1 MKIGISVRS
10 EKESYFIK
18 KRYLKY
24 FKDYEIIL
32 LYPYINTHA
41 YEMCDGFVVIG
52 GGDFNPKIYGEN
64 NIKSVNIDDE
74 IDELDLS
81 IINYAVTN
89 NKPLFGICRG
99 LQTINIYFG
108 GTLKQNI
115 LNHQKIDH
123 KIILVDNFYDF
134 PDAEIVNSYHHQ
146 SVLKLGRNL
155 RVLYY
160 STDGE
165 VECFVH
171 PIFPLV
177 ALQFHP
183 ELDLE
188 NPFYR
193 QFLSY
198 FDILLNSYKK

>member
-1 MKIGISVRS
+1 M
-10 EKESYFIK
+10 
-18 KRYLKY
+18 
-24 FKDYEIIL
+24 II
-32 LYPYINTHA
+32 HHQQ
-41 YEMCDGFVVIG
+41 
-52 GGDFNPKIYGEN
+52 
-64 NIKSVNIDDE
+64 
-74 IDELDLS
+74 
-81 IINYAVTN
+81 
-89 NKPLFGICRG
+89 R
-99 LQTINIYFG
+99 
-108 GTLKQNI
+108 
-115 LNHQKIDH
+115 NHQKIDH